1 MIAPPTPNGSIS
13 TSRLRDRRSFVL
25 QVRPDVAIRVKRWL
39 LGSEQSGGQTIR
51 VDANPQNAHDLATLL
66 HGYPMSLDAEAQA
79 LLDELCA
86 RHHQRAAAVA
96 AVARGE
102 APIGAPAIMAI
113 PPRPYQLDVVA
124 LLQATHGLL
133 LADDMGLGKTI
144 SAIACVC
151 GIPEMRPAIVV
162 VPSGVLP
169 AQWAAQFHRFAPSL
183 TTHTVRTGAPYDIA
197 PRADD
202 GKAPRKRKFASK
214 VGYDPENVPDVLILG
229 YGMLKRWAEV
239 LAAPPWRSVIFDEV
253 QSLRYGADTDKGAAA
268 QSIAAHVLYRLGLS
282 GTPVYNY
289 GNEMHAIGEI
299 VSPGFLGSKQE
310 FEREWCDHSQMG
322 KRVKHPEALG
332 LRMRESGVMLRRRR
346 VDVGRELPPVSTII
360 RTVDCDPAAIAEV
373 SGQAGVLAATLLS
386 QMGVTSLEKLQAS
399 QQMINMLR
407 AATGIAK
414 AVAVAEFVR
423 ELVGEGRRVVLY
435 GWHRAVYDI
444 WMQSFDEVID
454 HRRIR
459 YAMITGSETAATK
472 TANVAAFTAPG
483 SDIDVLIV
491 SLRAGAGMDGLQH
504 VCSTVVFGELD
515 WSPKVHDQCTTRL
528 DRDGQKES
536 VQAFFC
542 AAKVGIDPIM
552 VDVCGAKRRQS
563 GPMMDPDAFFDAE
576 LLEGGAPEDLT
587 KRIAESVLAGDLL
600 REREVDDVGA

>member
-1 MIAPPTPNGSIS
+1 MIPAPTPNGRIS
-13 TSRLRDRRSFVL
+13 TSRLRNRHEFVL
-25 QVRPDVAIRVKRWL
+25 TVRPDIAIRVKRWL
-39 LGSEQSGGQTIR
+39 LGSSQSGGQVIH

-66 HGYPMSLDAEAQA
+66 HGYPMELDDSART
-79 LLDELCA
+79 LLDELCGQHQA
-86 RHHQRAAAVA
+86 RAEAVA

-102 APIGAPAIMAI
+102 APIGVPTEMVI

-124 LLQATHGLL
+124 LLRATRGLL

-151 GIPEMRPAIVV
+151 GIPEMRPAIVI

-169 AQWAAQFHRFAPSL
+169 TQWAAQFHRFAPSL
-183 TTHTVRTGAPYDIA
+183 TTHVVRKGSPYDIA
-197 PRADD
+197 PPPD
-202 GKAPRKRKFASK
+202 GQKARKRKFAPRL
-214 VGYDPENVPDVLILG
+214 GYDPENVPDVLILP
-229 YGMLKRWAEV
+229 YSMLKGWAEV
-239 LAAPPWRSVIFDEV
+239 LASYPWRGVVYDEV
-253 QSLRYGADTDKGAAA
+253 QSLRHGTDTDKGAAA
-268 QSIAAHVLYRLGLS
+268 VSISAHVLYRLGLS

-289 GNEMHAIGEI
+289 GNEMHAIGE
-299 VSPGFLGSKQE
+299 VVAPGFLGTKQE

-322 KRVKHPEALG
+322 KKVKHPDALG
-332 LRMRESGVMLRRRR
+332 LRLRESGVMLRRRR
-346 VDVGRELPPVSTII
+346 ADVGRELPPVSTII

-373 SGQAGVLAATLLS
+373 SGQAGVLATTLLS
-386 QMGVTSLEKLQAS
+386 QMGVTSIEKLQAS

-414 AVAVAEFVR
+414 AVSVAEFVR
-423 ELVGEGRRVVLY
+423 ELVTEGRRVVLY

-444 WMQSFDEVID
+444 WMQSFDEVVD
-454 HRRIR
+454 HRRVR

-528 DRDGQKES
+528 DRDGQTES
-536 VQAFFC
+536 VQVFFC

-576 LLEGGAPEDLT
+576 LLEASAPEDLT
-587 KRIAESVLAGDLL
+587 KRIAQSVLDGDLL
-600 REREVDDVGA
+600 REREVDDV

>member
-1 MIAPPTPNGSIS
+1 VIPPITGNGRIS
-13 TSRLRDRRSFVL
+13 VSKVRDRHTFVMT
-25 QVRPDVAIRVKRWL
+25 VRPDIAIRVKRWL
-39 LGSEQSGGQTIR
+39 LGSVQSGGQIIR

-66 HGYPMSLDAEAQA
+66 HGHPMDLDDEARA
-79 LLDELCA
+79 LLDDLCTQ
-86 RHHQRAAAVA
+86 HHERAAAVA

-102 APIGAPAIMAI
+102 APIGLPANMAI

-124 LLQATHGLL
+124 LLRATRGLL

-151 GIPEMRPAIVV
+151 EIAEMRPAIVV

-169 AQWAAQFHRFAPSL
+169 AQWSAQFHRFAPTL
-183 TTHTVRTGAPYDIA
+183 TTHVVRKGSPYNIV
-197 PRADD
+197 PPPE
-202 GKAPRKRKFASK
+202 GGVPRKRKFVSSG
-214 VGYDPENVPDVLILG
+214 GYNPDEVPDVLIIG
-229 YGMLKRWAEV
+229 YGMIKGWAEV
-239 LAAPPWRSVIFDEV
+239 LAAPPWRSVIYDEV

-268 QSIAAHVLYRLGLS
+268 QSISAHALYRLGLS

-289 GNEMHAIGEI
+289 GNEMHAIGE
-299 VSPGFLGSKQE
+299 VVAPGFLGSKQE
-310 FEREWCDHSQMG
+310 FEREWCDQSN
-322 KRVKHPEALG
+322 KRVKEPDALG
-332 LRMRESGVMLRRRR
+332 LRLRESGVMLRRRR
-346 VDVGRELPPVSTII
+346 ADVGRELPPVSTII
-360 RTVDCDPAAIAEV
+360 RTVDCDPAALTAV
-373 SGQAGVLAATLLS
+373 SGQAGELARTLLS
-386 QMGVTSLEKLQAS
+386 QMNVTSLEKLQAS

-407 AATGIAK
+407 LATGIAK
-414 AVAVAEFVR
+414 AVAVAQFVR
-423 ELVGEGRRVVLY
+423 ELVSEGRRVVLY

-444 WMQSFDEVID
+444 WLQSFDEVVD
-454 HRRIR
+454 HKRVR

-472 TANVAAFTAPG
+472 TANVAAFVADG

-528 DRDGQKES
+528 DRDGQTEN

-542 AAKVGIDPIM
+542 AARVGIDPIM

-563 GPMMDPDAFFDAE
+563 GPMMDPDQFFDAS
-576 LLEGGAPEDLT
+576 LLEAGAPEDLV
-587 KRIAESVLAGDLL
+587 KRIAESVVAGDLL
-600 REREVDDVGA
+600 REREVDDV